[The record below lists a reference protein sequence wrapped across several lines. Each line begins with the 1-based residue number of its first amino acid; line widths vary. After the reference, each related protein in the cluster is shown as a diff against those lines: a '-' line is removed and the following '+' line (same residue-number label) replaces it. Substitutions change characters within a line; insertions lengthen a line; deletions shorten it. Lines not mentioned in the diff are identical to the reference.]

1 MSFPL
6 GIPSNSRMEAMQA
19 AILLMPDPNREALQT
34 LLLFLNEVAAN
45 SERNQ
50 VNTRNEKEK
59 QVDTKPENNR
69 TLHHHAVVNCIS
81 FGCQIKGFQSS
92 VKSNQLITLI
102 ILVLLFR

>member
-1 MSFPL
+1 MLLASFPA

-50 VNTRNEKEK
+50 VKTSMKK
-59 QVDTKPENNR
+59 
-69 TLHHHAVVNCIS
+69 
-81 FGCQIKGFQSS
+81 
-92 VKSNQLITLI
+92 KSKLTQNFAPSHCNI
-102 ILVLLFR
+102 

>member
-1 MSFPL
+1 MLSVSFPL

-59 QVDTKPENNR
+59 LVYIEPENNR
-69 TLHHHAVVNCIS
+69 TLYHHPVAFH
-81 FGCQIKGFQSS
+81 
-92 VKSNQLITLI
+92 
-102 ILVLLFR
+102 LVAR

>member
-1 MSFPL
+1 
-6 GIPSNSRMEAMQA
+6 MEAMQA

-59 QVDTKPENNR
+59 LTQNR
-69 TLHHHAVVNCIS
+69 KTTELLFLSRCGKLHFIWLPD
-81 FGCQIKGFQSS
+81 KGVSVKCRKQSS
-92 VKSNQLITLI
+92 NYFHFGFAFSTV
-102 ILVLLFR
+102 